1 MPSINC
7 NVDLQ
12 LTRVEAIKMTG
23 DVTKHNYLRSIGVAK
38 SLKKILL
45 RSGVEVSCDDA
56 LLALPDFYSRFGD
69 DVIFYQSIY
78 ICEFLNN
85 IRWGI
90 YEYLL
95 PEYKRSYICLNHEYD
110 GNYKFTIPKSITT
123 DYARTCYW
131 DLMNLIRKKPLMPK
145 FIVSDSFKS
154 EYWAITNALNTTTNT
169 PVTSCFRF
177 NSTQSYFRIRL
188 ALCSRS
194 DGPLVR
200 LHLSDFQIWL
210 NPINRIWKT
219 TLKLI
224 HYCSSGS
231 KPNSPLIWFG

>member
-12 LTRVEAIKMTG
+12 LTRVESIKMTG

-69 DVIFYQSIY
+69 DVIFYQSSY

-154 EYWAITNALNTTTNT
+154 EY
-169 PVTSCFRF
+169 
-177 NSTQSYFRIRL
+177 
-188 ALCSRS
+188 
-194 DGPLVR
+194 
-200 LHLSDFQIWL
+200 
-210 NPINRIWKT
+210 
-219 TLKLI
+219 
-224 HYCSSGS
+224 
-231 KPNSPLIWFG
+231 